1 VCFIYQLEMPTKATQ
16 TLPLESEES
25 SDSSVLSI
33 EIKRDNRKEPSA
45 ELSTQRRKTM
55 AREAAEATAAFLIFL
70 LVFQNVL
77 KRR

>member
-1 VCFIYQLEMPTKATQ
+1 MPTKATQ
-16 TLPLESEES
+16 TLPLESDEES